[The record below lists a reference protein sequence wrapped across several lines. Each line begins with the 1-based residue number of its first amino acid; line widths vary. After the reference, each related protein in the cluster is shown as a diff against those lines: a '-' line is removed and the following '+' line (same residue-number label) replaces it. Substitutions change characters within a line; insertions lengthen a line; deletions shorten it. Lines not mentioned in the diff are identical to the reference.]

1 MISEQEGMDYDEIT
15 KGCKN
20 NQERVEALLPCVEK
34 FFTVERVDT
43 TSPSKKK

>member
-1 MISEQEGMDYDEIT
+1 MINEQEGMNYDEIT
-15 KGCKN
+15 KGCRN
-20 NQERVEALLPCVEK
+20 NQERVEALLPYVKK